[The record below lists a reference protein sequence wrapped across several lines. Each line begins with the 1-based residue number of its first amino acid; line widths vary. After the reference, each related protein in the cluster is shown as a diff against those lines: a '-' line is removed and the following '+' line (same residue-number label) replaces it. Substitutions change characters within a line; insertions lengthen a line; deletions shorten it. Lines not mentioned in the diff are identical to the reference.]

1 MAKLAAVM
9 IDAHTHLN
17 DPRLEPNVE
26 ALLARM
32 QEAGVQSALVVGYD
46 VASSE
51 RAVSLARQYPDVL
64 RAAVGVH
71 PHESRDFDAAAAA
84 ALEELASQPE
94 VVAIGEIG
102 LDFHY
107 DFSPRDAQRDAFRRQ
122 LELAAR
128 LGLPVVIHEREA
140 VEEVLAILDAAGG
153 WAGGGTWHCCDVT
166 PDLAAGIARWLFIGI
181 AGWITFP
188 KSEGIRSLARAVPV
202 GRLLIETDAPHLAPV
217 PHRGKPNEPAYV
229 RLVAEAL
236 AEVKGLPLSDLERAT
251 TENVLRAFPRWK
263 RVQSEEG

>member
-1 MAKLAAVM
+1 ML
-9 IDAHTHLN
+9 DAHTHLN
-17 DPRLEPNVE
+17 DPRLEPKVE

-32 QEAGVQSALVVGYD
+32 QEAGVQGALVVGYD

-51 RAVSLARQYPDVL
+51 RAVLLAREYPDVL

-128 LGLPVVIHEREA
+128 LGLPIVVHEREA
-140 VEEVLAILDAAGG
+140 VEEVLAVLDAAGG
-153 WAGGGTWHCCDVT
+153 WVGGGTWHCCDVM
-166 PDLAAGIARWLFIGI
+166 PDLAAGIARSLFIGI

-188 KSEGIRSLARAVPV
+188 RSEGIRSLARAVPV
-202 GRLLIETDAPHLAPV
+202 ERLLIETDAPHLAPV

-229 RLVAEAL
+229 RLVVEAL

-263 RVQSEEG
+263 REQSEEG